1 MHGAAVKLP
10 EVFDL
15 RQFIDESGR
24 EQKHAPRN
32 PFPVLKDRSKSAI
45 PPLDIHNFHFA
56 KFDRLVAPQLIA
68 ADLQKF
74 RGTRAVS
81 GEEPVENARWFIAR
95 MPGIAYK
102 HTAQTSTEH
111 ERRAQPRRPAADDDR
126 VKNFRVG
133 RAGRLGCDHS
143 GDLKSSATAQDENQH
158 ERAYHGNNQGTDA
171 PEAVGEEREHLPLNR
186 RCSRKRFSDGGRAA
200 ARWPPITART
210 P

>member
-15 RQFIDESGR
+15 RQFIDQSSR

-32 PFPVLKDRSKSAI
+32 PFPVLKDRGKSAI
-45 PPLDIHNFHFA
+45 PPLNINDFRSS
-56 KFDRLVAPQLIA
+56 KFDRLVSTQLIA

-111 ERRAQPRRPAADDDR
+111 ERRAQPRWPPADDDR

-133 RAGRLGCDHS
+133 RARRLGCDHNDS
-143 GDLKSSATAQDENQH
+143 KKLRN
-158 ERAYHGNNQGTDA
+158 RA
-171 PEAVGEEREHLPLNR
+171 ERESTRAIRPRKQSRNR
-186 RCSRKRFSDGGRAA
+186 CTRGGWRRTRTFTLESALLSQA
-200 ARWPPITART
+200 VFRLWERGPMAPITART